1 MNEELNPE
9 KFPENTGLVP
19 KAPVLFSRWLP
30 PGLGRKLILVFF
42 IAMGCYGIS
51 EGRYLWALY
60 WLVAM
65 TFSPR
70 MVGYFVRSFGSLMR
84 KINQSIDRS

>member
-1 MNEELNPE
+1 MNEKSNSE
-9 KFPENTGLVP
+9 KFSENTALTP

-42 IAMGCYGIS
+42 IGMGCYGIS